1 MKSKP
6 QIVKQILTI
15 AEDLQIAIDAL
26 VERGHSEGNEYAPR
40 MRLVAYL
47 KRPSL
52 PKATA
57 RTVVK

>member
-26 VERGHSEGNEYAPR
+26 VERGHSEGNEYAPHANLDIALNR
-40 MRLVAYL
+40 VMDAAKELL
-47 KRPSL
+47 
-52 PKATA
+52 
-57 RTVVK
+57 